1 MALQTDWRVDICADF
16 EYHSII
22 NGFYRMIDNI
32 DLHILNIIQ
41 NNGRISNAQLARQLQ
56 MAPSGVLERV
66 RKLEKKGIL
75 EGYEVRLNP
84 AKLGLTITA
93 FIHILTS
100 DNVGSTTVGK
110 KLAEIPEVLEVHWIA
125 GDYNYLVKTKLKEA
139 SDLRELL
146 KKCGQIKGLSDTRTT
161 LVLETLKESQAIPVE
176 QLTRHL
182 NGSSGE
188 GG

>member
-1 MALQTDWRVDICADF
+1 
-16 EYHSII
+16 
-22 NGFYRMIDNI
+22 MIDEI

-41 NNGRISNAQLARQLQ
+41 NDGRISNAELARKLD

-75 EGYEVRLNP
+75 KGYEVRLDP
-84 AKLGLTITA
+84 TRLGLTVTA

-100 DNVGSTTVGK
+100 DAVGSTKVGEA
-110 KLAEIPEVLEVHWIA
+110 LAELPEIQEVHWIA
-125 GDYNYLVKTKLKEA
+125 GDYNYLIKTKLKDA
-139 SDLRELL
+139 SDLRSLL
-146 KKCGQIKGLSDTRTT
+146 KKCGSIKGISDSRTT
-161 LVLETLKESQAIPVE
+161 LVLETIKESQAIPVE

-182 NGSSGE
+182 HSGS

>member
-1 MALQTDWRVDICADF
+1 
-16 EYHSII
+16 
-22 NGFYRMIDNI
+22 MIDNV

-41 NNGRISNAQLARQLQ
+41 NDGKISNAKLARQLQ

-84 AKLGLTITA
+84 AKLGLTVTA

-100 DNVGSTTVGK
+100 DSVGSTSIGEQ
-110 KLAEIPEVLEVHWIA
+110 LAEFPEIQEVHWIA
-125 GDYNYLVKTKLKEA
+125 GDYNYLVKTKLKDA
-139 SDLRELL
+139 SDLRALL
-146 KKCGQIKGLSDTRTT
+146 KKCGQIEGLSDTRTT
-161 LVLETLKESQAIPVE
+161 LVLETVKESQTIPVE

-182 NGSSGE
+182 NSG

>member
-1 MALQTDWRVDICADF
+1 
-16 EYHSII
+16 
-22 NGFYRMIDNI
+22 MIDGV

-41 NNGRISNAQLARQLQ
+41 NDGRISNAKLARQLQ

-84 AKLGLTITA
+84 TKLGLTVTA
-93 FIHILTS
+93 FIHVLTS
-100 DNVGSTTVGK
+100 DSLGSTKIGEQ
-110 KLAEIPEVLEVHWIA
+110 LAEFPEIQEVHWIA
-125 GDYNYLVKTKLKEA
+125 GDYNYLVKTKLKDA
-139 SDLRELL
+139 SDLRALL
-146 KKCGQIKGLSDTRTT
+146 KKCGQIEGISDTRTT
-161 LVLETLKESQAIPVE
+161 LVLETVKERQTIPVE

-182 NGSSGE
+182 TSG

>member
-1 MALQTDWRVDICADF
+1 
-16 EYHSII
+16 
-22 NGFYRMIDNI
+22 MIDGI

-41 NNGRISNAQLARQLQ
+41 NDGKISNAKLARQLQ

-84 AKLGLTITA
+84 AKLGLTVTA
-93 FIHILTS
+93 FIHVLTS
-100 DNVGSTTVGK
+100 DSVGSTKIGEQ
-110 KLAEIPEVLEVHWIA
+110 LAEFPEIQEVHWIA
-125 GDYNYLVKTKLKEA
+125 GDYNYLVKTKLKDA
-139 SDLRELL
+139 SDLRALL
-146 KKCGQIKGLSDTRTT
+146 KKCGQIEGISDTRTT
-161 LVLETLKESQAIPVE
+161 LVLETVKEKQTIPVE

-182 NGSSGE
+182 NSG

>member
-1 MALQTDWRVDICADF
+1 
-16 EYHSII
+16 
-22 NGFYRMIDNI
+22 MIDDI

-41 NNGRISNAQLARQLQ
+41 NDGKISNAKLARQLQ
-56 MAPSGVLERV
+56 MAPSGILERV

-84 AKLGLTITA
+84 TKLGLTVTA
-93 FIHILTS
+93 FIHVLTS
-100 DNVGSTTVGK
+100 DSVGSTKVGE
-110 KLAEIPEVLEVHWIA
+110 KLAEFPEIQEVHWIA
-125 GDYNYLVKTKLKEA
+125 GDYNYLVKTKLRDA
-139 SDLRELL
+139 SDLRALL

-161 LVLETLKESQAIPVE
+161 LVLETVKDSQAIPVE

-182 NGSSGE
+182 NSG

>member
-1 MALQTDWRVDICADF
+1 
-16 EYHSII
+16 
-22 NGFYRMIDNI
+22 MIDGI

-41 NNGRISNAQLARQLQ
+41 NDGKISNAKLARQLQ

-84 AKLGLTITA
+84 TKLGLTVTA
-93 FIHILTS
+93 FIHVLTS
-100 DNVGSTTVGK
+100 DSVGSTKIGEQ
-110 KLAEIPEVLEVHWIA
+110 LAEFPEIQEVHWIA
-125 GDYNYLVKTKLKEA
+125 GDYNYLVKTKLKDA
-139 SDLRELL
+139 SDLRALL
-146 KKCGQIKGLSDTRTT
+146 KKCGQIEGISDTRTT
-161 LVLETLKESQAIPVE
+161 LVLETVKERQTIPVE

-182 NGSSGE
+182 TSG

>member
-1 MALQTDWRVDICADF
+1 
-16 EYHSII
+16 
-22 NGFYRMIDNI
+22 MIDDI

-41 NNGRISNAQLARQLQ
+41 NDGKISNAKLARRLQ

-84 AKLGLTITA
+84 TKLGLTVTA

-100 DNVGSTTVGK
+100 DTVGSTKVGE
-110 KLAEIPEVLEVHWIA
+110 KLAEFPEIQEVHWIA
-125 GDYNYLVKTKLKEA
+125 GDYNYLVKTKLKDA
-139 SDLRELL
+139 SDLRALL

-161 LVLETLKESQAIPVE
+161 LVLETVKESQTIPVE

-182 NGSSGE
+182 NDGE
-188 GG
+188 G

>member
-1 MALQTDWRVDICADF
+1 
-16 EYHSII
+16 
-22 NGFYRMIDNI
+22 MIDDI

-41 NNGRISNAQLARQLQ
+41 NDGKISNAKLARQLQ

-84 AKLGLTITA
+84 AKLGLTVTA

-100 DNVGSTTVGK
+100 DSVGSTKVGEQ
-110 KLAEIPEVLEVHWIA
+110 LAEFPEIQEVHWIA
-125 GDYNYLVKTKLKEA
+125 GDYNYLVKTKLKDA
-139 SDLRELL
+139 SELRALL
-146 KKCGQIKGLSDTRTT
+146 KKCGQIEGLSDTRTT
-161 LVLETLKESQAIPVE
+161 LVLETVKESQTIPVE

-182 NGSSGE
+182 NG
-188 GG
+188 GGG